1 MLLRCRFCD
10 RKSEQRKSRWYDNW
24 GKVLMRYIADISM
37 HVAQDKHDKERRD
50 LLEYFLVNSDGG
62 TVREYLSELGC
73 EEVR

>member
-1 MLLRCRFCD
+1 
-10 RKSEQRKSRWYDNW
+10 
-24 GKVLMRYIADISM
+24 M